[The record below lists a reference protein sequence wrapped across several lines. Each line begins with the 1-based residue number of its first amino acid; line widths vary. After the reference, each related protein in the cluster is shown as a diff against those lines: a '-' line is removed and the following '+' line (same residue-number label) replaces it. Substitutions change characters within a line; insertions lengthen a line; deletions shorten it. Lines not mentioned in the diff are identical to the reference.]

1 MFDDIR
7 KGLTADKEAFAEQ
20 VKDSFGQS
28 VVSQVYEPCQR
39 ETALLAA
46 AWEEAELQRR
56 EIMAL
61 TFELRT
67 VV

>member
-39 ETALLAA
+39 ETALLAG
-46 AWEEAELQRR
+46 AWRR
-56 EIMAL
+56 PKCKGVRSWL
-61 TFELRT
+61 
-67 VV
+67 

>member
-39 ETALLAA
+39 ETAL
-46 AWEEAELQRR
+46 WQGPGRR
-56 EIMAL
+56 PKCKGVRSWL
-61 TFELRT
+61 
-67 VV
+67 